1 MESNENIKQ
10 TEIKDEVCSV
20 VSLIFLLFLLLYFVP
35 IKSSD
40 LCIKSLLYLFL
51 PPPLWSVK
59 SDIHTDISAV
69 WILFLPPVAENDI
82 IVYDTLFWSEPS
94 LFPRVSHLKSSWR
107 RPLRLCRRT
116 SEVDGMTDL
125 IEAVGSDRTRRP
137 SDRSSH
143 VLRCSLWEARLWR
156 RTCTDGQRGD
166 QWRNLYTWAAV
177 RRLFFRLTSGKT

>member
-1 MESNENIKQ
+1 MHQKPPLF
-10 TEIKDEVCSV
+10 
-20 VSLIFLLFLLLYFVP
+20 VSHLP
-35 IKSSD
+35 
-40 LCIKSLLYLFL
+40 L

-82 IVYDTLFWSEPS
+82 MVYDTLFWSEPS

-166 QWRNLYTWAAV
+166 QWRNLQYVSGGAAA
-177 RRLFFRLTSGKT
+177 LFQVNKWKDLKDYVSLVGLAKLFSGKYLDLCPHRGWDTFDNY